1 MNTTR
6 KGKAVA
12 CNCWVG
18 TAYTEVLYIE
28 CQPLTVSHPRLR
40 RPSLGVRQQGSSN
53 LGGGGGGVS
62 SGCLSEEGF

>member
-6 KGKAVA
+6 KGKAV
-12 CNCWVG
+12 
-18 TAYTEVLYIE
+18 AYTEVLYIE

-53 LGGGGGGVS
+53 LGGGWGIIIA
-62 SGCLSEEGF
+62 L